1 MKLRILTVCT
11 GNICRSPVAAA
22 LLQALRPGAGLSSA
36 GLAAEPGRAADPLT
50 AEVALDLGVDL
61 SGHRARRFSAA
72 MGREADL
79 ILAMAPRH
87 CEDIVRIAPELTGR
101 TFLLDH
107 WCGATGIPDP
117 YGKPRAW
124 HESVVDAILR
134 ATESWAER
142 L

>member
-1 MKLRILTVCT
+1 MKPRILTVCA

-22 LLQALRPGAGLSSA
+22 MLLALRPDAELSSA
-36 GLAAEPGRAADPLT
+36 GLVAEPGRAADPLT
-50 AEVALDLGVDL
+50 AAAALDLGIDL

-72 MGREADL
+72 MGRETDL
-79 ILAMAPRH
+79 ILAMTQRH

-101 TFLLDH
+101 TFLFDH

-124 HESVVDAILR
+124 HDSVVGAIR
-134 ATESWAER
+134 QAAQSWAER

>member
-11 GNICRSPVAAA
+11 GNICRSPVAAI
-22 LLQALRPGAGLSSA
+22 LLQALRPDAELSSA
-36 GLAAEPGRAADPLT
+36 GLAAEPGRAADPMT
-50 AEVALDLGVDL
+50 AAAALDLGVDL

-72 MGREADL
+72 MGRETDL

-101 TFLLDH
+101 TFLFDH

-117 YGKPRAW
+117 YGKPRGC
-124 HESVVDAILR
+124 HDSVVDAIRR
-134 ATESWAER
+134 AAHSWAER